1 MCTLGTWRNLK
12 YIWLYISW
20 WKSLPSLISYI
31 STEWR
36 VCIRANACVCV
47 CAWNEFLLVKENYFH
62 TFTYAEQSH
71 FTILRYFLHSGFKAI
86 CISGSHIFRKYR
98 NNLGSLEIYINVNSF
113 VRKSSLVQ
121 IPLSAVY
128 NIFVKFWAVTTIHL
142 YKLHHK
148 IQHIC

>member
-1 MCTLGTWRNLK
+1 M
-12 YIWLYISW
+12 
-20 WKSLPSLISYI
+20 
-31 STEWR
+31 
-36 VCIRANACVCV
+36 
-47 CAWNEFLLVKENYFH
+47 KENYFH

-121 IPLSAVY
+121 IPLSAGTIQYFCEVLSGY
-128 NIFVKFWAVTTIHL
+128 NNTSL
-142 YKLHHK
+142 
-148 IQHIC
+148 